1 MFSVFFPLVYM
12 LSFSREGWML
22 TKVSVAYQN
31 CLVCGE
37 DHVYL
42 QLLISCGYNLFHE
55 PSFRF
60 YKQDVHVHVR
70 TVNQSCLVP
79 NLAGPVL

>member
-31 CLVCGE
+31 SLVCGE

-70 TVNQSCLVP
+70 TVNQSCSVP